1 MANDKLDQSLLNQIL
16 FPGIVLDNQ
25 DPMMLGRLRIIPET
39 KNYTDIIGSILE
51 WDEKK
56 DPWTSKDPILFLPL
70 LPFALSIQP
79 LINEYVHIIYQN
91 KSFPLQNQFYIP
103 GPFSSPMTSPFEY
116 YQGSKKYLSSGDLIK
131 DGIALKNRDNTYKKI
146 ESEGI
151 FPEPKDNALLGRGT
165 ADVIVKEN
173 EVILRAGKVRTLQKN
188 ILPVANTNRAFLQL
202 SRFTQKKEELDP
214 ETQIRLITEVKVVKK
229 MIIWNIFNLENK
241 QDLFTGNVG
250 LYNVIPSEKVNTNN
264 FKISTIKSLTPG
276 TDYSNPLEMIEFKSK
291 PLSGCT
297 AIIND
302 FINGV
307 LSGFAN
313 YQYPVN
319 NKLNASPENL
329 YPLVVTPSK
338 LTYESGTKFTSLD
351 NQNPNGAQQDIE
363 EVVNYGKFLLKIT
376 PPNDLLKRGFF
387 RIFGL
392 KENIPILKPPTKPKI
407 DTINRFKYSP
417 TEDVTYGT
425 LGAQK
430 LYLISHDSEGP
441 NGKITLSNTIYGIP
455 QDMFVGGFG
464 KSGSKDSINAKTYP
478 MVRGDKLIELLRKI
492 VEFLAGHVHPFST
505 IPPTPIS
512 TGSGQSINEIF
523 QMLANAEN
531 TILNENI
538 RLN

>member
-1 MANDKLDQSLLNQIL
+1 MEENNLDKSLINQII
-16 FPGIVLDNQ
+16 FPGVVLDNQ
-25 DPMMLGRLRIIPET
+25 DPMMLGRLRVVPET
-39 KNYTDIIGSILE
+39 KNYSDIIGSIVD

-56 DPWTSKDPILFLPL
+56 DPWTSKDPVLFLPL
-70 LPFALSIQP
+70 LPFALNITP

-116 YQGSKKYLSSGDLIK
+116 YQGAKKYLSSGDLIK
-131 DGIALKNRDNTYKKI
+131 DGIALKNKDNTYKKK

-165 ADVIVKEN
+165 ADVIVKDN
-173 EVILRAGKVRTLQKN
+173 EVIIRAGKVKTLQKN
-188 ILPVANTNRAFLQL
+188 VLPVANTNRAFLQL
-202 SRFTQKKEELDP
+202 SRFTQKKEELDS
-214 ETQIRLITEVKVVKK
+214 ETQIRLITDVKVVKK
-229 MIIWNIFNLENK
+229 MIISNIFNLENN

-250 LYNVIPSEKVNTNN
+250 LYNLIPSEKVNTNN

-276 TDYSNPLEMIEFKSK
+276 TDYSNSLEMIEFKSK
-291 PLSGCT
+291 PLNECA
-297 AIIND
+297 AIINE
-302 FINGV
+302 FIRGV
-307 LSGFAN
+307 ISGFSD

-319 NKLNASPENL
+319 NRINAAPENL

-338 LTYESGTKFTSLD
+338 LTYETGTKFNVLD
-351 NQNPNGAQQDIE
+351 NPSANGAQQDIA
-363 EVVNYGKFLLKIT
+363 EVVNYGKFLIKIT

-387 RIFGL
+387 RIFGV
-392 KENIPILKPPTKPKI
+392 KNNIPVLKPSTKPKI
-407 DTINRFKYSP
+407 DTINRYKYSP

-441 NGKITLSNTIYGIP
+441 KGKITLANTIYGIP

-464 KSGSKDSINAKTYP
+464 KSGGKDSIDAKTYP

-512 TGSGQSINEIF
+512 TGSGQSITEIF